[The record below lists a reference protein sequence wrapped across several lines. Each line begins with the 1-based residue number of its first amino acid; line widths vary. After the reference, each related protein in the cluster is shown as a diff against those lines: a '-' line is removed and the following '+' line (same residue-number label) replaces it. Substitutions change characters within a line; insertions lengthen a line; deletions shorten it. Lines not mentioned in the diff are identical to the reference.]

1 MASDTITVKFKV
13 LEDGSLA
20 QVGIDADKA
29 ADGLKNTGKGAR
41 TADRNLKGAANMTSN
56 TSKQFSKM
64 AQGITGGLVP
74 AYATLA
80 ANVFAISAAF
90 NFFKRAADIKILE
103 EGQKSFGASTGM
115 ALQTVTAGLREA
127 SGGMLGFREAAE
139 AAAIG
144 VAKGFSPQQL
154 NDLADGARKASAA
167 LGRNFED
174 SFDRLLRGASK
185 AEPELLD
192 ELGIT
197 LRLATA
203 TENYGRAIGKN
214 AKDLT
219 AFERSQAVLIETQRQ
234 LNDMYGDVDAV
245 SNPFVKLQKT
255 FDDIVKAAT
264 QFLLPIFE
272 GLAAIINRS
281 AMAAI
286 AVFGM
291 LGVSIFKSMIPLDTM
306 KEGLQE
312 FTDKS
317 KSSFTSAIDDLRNH
331 RNELQK
337 TNAALKKPAQNLKS
351 SAIALGPSKS
361 ALIRKAQTGQ
371 LTDPKQIGQLKA
383 HLKKAIA
390 QHKRYGS
397 VQRGI
402 FKGVD
407 MERMLSFQTALNQMQ
422 VKELG
427 FFRRQKM
434 RLKTA
439 SLSFKLFF
447 TGIKTGAKFAFIGA
461 GKAAMGFGRL
471 LNSVMA
477 KAGFI
482 GIFIMLFEMMK
493 QLKSN
498 MFDILMSVAKGTEFV
513 VNKVLSMIGFILVP
527 VGKLID
533 NVRNAFNTL
542 RNGIT
547 KGLKF
552 LAGTKIGKA
561 LGLDEATKDM
571 KLLPTELTTFEDKM
585 KDLTTN
591 GVKFADSFA
600 NLDFMKKA
608 KEIQT
613 SSRAAM
619 QTKEAFKNLQQSI
632 KTTGEEFV
640 GIKEGIDET
649 TEAFKKQQ
657 MTATALSS
665 MGLSRLVGK
674 IAAIEDETKRTA
686 EKNKLVE
693 FLSGMD
699 DLVPGVLQKV
709 KDLNV
714 EGLVKTETTAQA
726 ATGGLAALKDGIRDV
741 NSAIEG
747 NDLLK
752 AELGLKALMGT
763 AESTSDAFKQMFG
776 EDAEAAKKAMQDF
789 RDSFSGADMTADQF
803 LATLTALRKATDSYN
818 VAVQIANFLGGE
830 RKKIAE
836 AQNEI
841 TKITLDLEKN
851 RLLLA
856 KATTEQEKIQLRQ
869 AILMLGIQEKLANV
883 KLIGQTQG
891 SGMAAAERI
900 SGMLTSDQGAILGGA
915 AGAAQNKAAAD
926 ELTSN
931 RNTMEKKLSLADP
944 ESEQAAELRKQIE
957 AADAKI
963 KELNRL
969 AKLGEEATLSTR
981 IGAVA
986 DTISPMAEELAKL
999 GPEGEYMS
1007 TALMGAMTL
1016 GETFADVFA
1025 NIGDSATPM
1034 KDGLAAAAS
1043 AITAISSIMAASS
1056 KAQIAEIDK
1065 QIEAE
1070 KKRDG
1075 KSAQSQEKLKA
1086 LEKKKEQMK
1095 RKAFEQD
1102 KKMKMAQTVIST
1114 ATAIMSVM
1122 DEKPPLNFILA
1133 GLIGAMGAAQ
1143 LSVISSQSFQ
1153 GGASGGASVPSKINI
1168 GNRSNSVDLARGRS
1182 PSGELA
1188 YARGARGSGSGMTNF
1203 TPAFSGYKMSR
1214 ANGGYVVGEQGP
1226 ELFMPETPGEIVP
1239 SGQGMGGSTNVNFSI
1254 NAVDAAGVE
1263 ELLMSQRGNIISMIR
1278 ESANANGEFFLENV
1292 NTGAIPNQ
1300 GELR

>member
-1 MASDTITVKFKV
+1 MAQDTITVKFKV

-20 QVGIDADKA
+20 QVGTDADKA
-29 ADGLKNTGKGAR
+29 ADGLKNTGKSAR

-90 NFFKRAADIKILE
+90 NFFKRAADVKILE

-255 FDDIVKAAT
+255 FDDIVKGAT

-291 LGVSIFKSMIPLDTM
+291 LGVSIFKSMVPLDTM

-317 KSSFTSAIDDLRNH
+317 KSSFTSAVNDLRNH

-337 TNAALKKPAQNLKS
+337 TNAALRKPAQNLKS

-361 ALIRKAQTGQ
+361 SLIRKAQTGQ

-427 FFRRQKM
+427 FFKRQKM

-493 QLKSN
+493 QLRSN
-498 MFDILMSVAKGTEFV
+498 MFDILMSVAKGTEFI

-542 RNGIT
+542 RNGII

-552 LAGTKIGKA
+552 LGGTKIGKV
-561 LGLDEATKDM
+561 LGLDDFTEDM

-585 KDLTTN
+585 KNLTTN

-600 NLDFMKKA
+600 EIGFMKRA

-613 SSRAAM
+613 ASRAAM
-619 QTKEAFKNLQQSI
+619 QTEEAFKTLQQSI

-640 GIKEGIDET
+640 GIKEGIDATE
-649 TEAFKKQQ
+649 EAFKKQQ

-674 IAAIEDETKRTA
+674 IAAIEDATKRAA

-699 DLVPGVLQKV
+699 DLVPGVLQQV

-776 EDAEAAKKAMQDF
+776 DDAEAAKKAMQDF
-789 RDSFSGADMTADQF
+789 RDSFSGADMSADEF
-803 LATLTALRKATDSYN
+803 LVTLTALRKATDSYN
-818 VAVQIANFLGGE
+818 AAVQIANFLGGE

-869 AILMLGIQEKLANV
+869 AILLLGIQEKLANV

-891 SGMAAAERI
+891 SGMAAAARI
-900 SGMLTSDQGAILGGA
+900 GGMLTSDQGAILGGA
-915 AGAAQNKAAAD
+915 AGAAENRKAALDLENENIKRGVQESFAKFRGD
-926 ELTSN
+926 E
-931 RNTMEKKLSLADP
+931 EAAAKLR
-944 ESEQAAELRKQIE
+944 AEIE

-1016 GETFADVFA
+1016 GETFAGVFEKMSE
-1025 NIGDSATPM
+1025 GPL
-1034 KDGLAAAAS
+1034 KLEEGLAAAAT
-1043 AITAISSIMAASS
+1043 AISAISSIMAASS

-1070 KKRDG
+1070 KRRDG

-1122 DEKPPLNFILA
+1122 DEKPPMNFILA
-1133 GLIGAMGAAQ
+1133 GMIAAMGAAQ
-1143 LSVISSQSFQ
+1143 LSIISSQSFQ
-1153 GGASGGASVPSKINI
+1153 GGASGSPSAPSKINI
-1168 GNRSNSVDLARGRS
+1168 GNRSNSVDLARARS

-1239 SGQGMGGSTNVNFSI
+1239 SGQGMGGTTNVNFSI

-1263 ELLMSQRGNIISMIR
+1263 DLLMNQRGNIISMIR
-1278 ESANANGEFFLENV
+1278 ESANANGELFLESV
-1292 NTGAIPNQ
+1292 NTSAM
-1300 GELR
+1300 EMS